1 MIKITCNDEL
11 FYSTIINLLV
21 RKNFVS
27 GKNVDKYFA
36 IINVEVKNN
45 NIYLEC
51 EDKQENL
58 SLPIDVNLFLGQIL
72 RIISDIKI
80 SRDEYDYFPYQR
92 LLLRDSKKSLLSDIQ
107 NIIFSNLVISKSGIN
122 KDNLYSL
129 IWKKDKDISMN
140 KLDTHLTNL
149 KNQLKNDLG
158 ITANF
163 QSQDKTLRLLIN

>member
-11 FYSTIINLLV
+11 FYSTIINLLAQ
-21 RKNFVS
+21 KNLFSETNIDKSFV
-27 GKNVDKYFA
+27 
-36 IINVEVKNN
+36 IINIVIKNK

-51 EDKQENL
+51 EDRNENL

-80 SRDEYDYFPYQR
+80 SKDEYDYFPYQR
-92 LLLRDSKKSLLSDIQ
+92 VLIRDSKKSLLSDIQ
-107 NIIFSNLVISKSGIN
+107 NIIFSNLIVSKSGIN
-122 KDNLYSL
+122 KDNLYGL

>member
-1 MIKITCNDEL
+1 MIKITCNDGL

-27 GKNVDKYFA
+27 EKNVDKFFA
-36 IINVEVKNN
+36 TINIVVKNN

-58 SLPIDVNLFLGQIL
+58 SLPIEVNLFLGQIL

-80 SRDEYDYFPYQR
+80 SKDEYDYFPYQR
-92 LLLRDSKKSLLSDIQ
+92 VLIRDSKKSLLSDIQ

-149 KNQLKNDLG
+149 KNQLKHDLG